1 MTETVSRMRMYMPRM
16 GTSGSRTSAST
27 TAAASRIRMHMPR
40 MDIRHFSLKSRLM
53 RAYFMPSMRCRND
66 KHVQKRAKT
75 NANSVQAGCRR
86 KRKLSPLT
94 ARSPYD
100 GKRGRN
106 LTLSKGFPM
115 PQDPALW
122 LRGHMREHLSGATA
136 ETPAKVVSLDRPTAG
151 AGRTR
156 GAAALELVARAAEA
170 INDVE
175 ERANETEARA
185 KSLVRG
191 AIEKLHAA
199 EARIEAAETARR
211 EVIDET
217 AARLAEAI
225 EALKRA
231 EARVAAAEAEALA
244 AETRAQDP
252 KSTR

>member
-1 MTETVSRMRMYMPRM
+1 M
-16 GTSGSRTSAST
+16 TSAC
-27 TAAASRIRMHMPR
+27 
-40 MDIRHFSLKSRLM
+40 K
-53 RAYFMPSMRCRND
+53 
-66 KHVQKRAKT
+66 KRAKT
-75 NANSVQAGCRR
+75 NANSVQAGCCR
-86 KRKLSPLT
+86 KRKLFPLT
-94 ARSPYD
+94 ARSPSD
-100 GKRGRN
+100 GKCRRD

-122 LRGHMREHLSGATA
+122 LRGHMREHLSGAATA
-136 ETPAKVVSLDRPTAG
+136 ETPAKVVSLDRPAAG

-156 GAAALELVARAAEA
+156 GAAALELVSRAAEA

-217 AARLAEAI
+217 AARLAEAV